1 LGEPSLKV
9 SKAVVGH
16 RAHYLSLVK
25 AVPRYPYRLRAVQ
38 QKKRNRSLSL
48 PNRCRLGRAA
58 VFRFL
63 LAAATIHPISNEAPA
78 IPLERLQMCS
88 RFELAGENSNNEK
101 HTGRRGISAPCCS
114 PLGFLSQVA
123 RYVEDADFAR
133 ARQGARSGELP
144 SCPV

>member
-1 LGEPSLKV
+1 MAVLVRCLGEPSLKV

-88 RFELAGENSNNEK
+88 RFELAGKNSN
-101 HTGRRGISAPCCS
+101 TRGRGLRFEDFLPALSAHIS
-114 PLGFLSQVA
+114 
-123 RYVEDADFAR
+123 
-133 ARQGARSGELP
+133 RQI
-144 SCPV
+144 